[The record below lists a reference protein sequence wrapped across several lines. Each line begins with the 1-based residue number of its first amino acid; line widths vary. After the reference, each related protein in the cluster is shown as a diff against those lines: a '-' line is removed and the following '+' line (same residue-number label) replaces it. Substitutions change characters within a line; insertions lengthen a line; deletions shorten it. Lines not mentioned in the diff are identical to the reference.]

1 MRDEDPD
8 GVFATFNLNDMGAA
22 LAADGLVLQHSV
34 TEGVPLVSNATVRV
48 SPGRRF
54 GYERHRRHPCRK
66 RAQHR
71 TQFNYTLN
79 FDGQANGAGAVENVT
94 IVDADTEDNNVF

>member
-34 TEGVPLVSNATVRV
+34 TEPGAPFNNATVRV
-48 SPGRRF
+48 RLADASGTNDTVAIR
-54 GYERHRRHPCRK
+54 
-66 RAQHR
+66 
-71 TQFNYTLN
+71 
-79 FDGQANGAGAVENVT
+79 VENERNTEPSST
-94 IVDADTEDNNVF
+94 IR